1 MCKIV
6 CSFYSCYFC
15 KKWIFFSPSN
25 LRFFF
30 TVKIFTVESN
40 PPQFP
45 STLPY
50 GQTDQLTVFLSP
62 DPTWTFFFVKR
73 FLLQNQRYGHQDA
86 RIAILGLIDRARAP
100 NCVSKDPAT
109 IFGMEWHKL
118 SRMTGTKASQS
129 CDSVYRRLKRH
140 GWCKK
145 SFFLT
150 FHSKK
155 SQKS

>member
-1 MCKIV
+1 MLFLFMLLLLKV
-6 CSFYSCYFC
+6 D
-15 KKWIFFSPSN
+15 
-25 LRFFF
+25 FFF
-30 TVKIFTVESN
+30 IVKSQVGQGSGSFSRWKFSQWKVIHPSF
-40 PPQFP
+40 PPP
-45 STLPY
+45 SPMAWTTSSQCSSHQIQH
-50 GQTDQLTVFLSP
+50 GHFFLWRDSFSRSKDRP
-62 DPTWTFFFVKR
+62 VKMP
-73 FLLQNQRYGHQDA
+73 
-86 RIAILGLIDRARAP
+86 RITSMLMDRARAP

-118 SRMTGTKASQS
+118 SRMTGTKAFQS
-129 CDSVYRRLKRH
+129 WDSGYRRLERH

>member
-1 MCKIV
+1 MGFQYVKLYAHSIHV
-6 CSFYSCYFC
+6 TFVKSG
-15 KKWIFFSPSN
+15 
-25 LRFFF
+25 FFF
-30 TVKIFTVESN
+30 HRQISGSFSRWKFSQWKVIHPSFPPPSPMARLTSSQCSSHQIQHGHFFLWRDSFSTSKDRAVKMPI
-40 PPQFP
+40 
-45 STLPY
+45 
-50 GQTDQLTVFLSP
+50 
-62 DPTWTFFFVKR
+62 
-73 FLLQNQRYGHQDA
+73 
-86 RIAILGLIDRARAP
+86 RARAP

-118 SRMTGTKASQS
+118 SRMTGTKAFQS
-129 CDSVYRRLKRH
+129 CDSVYRRLERH